1 MGSMQVFV
9 LANCLLTSIIPLWLQ
24 GLENI
29 NLLDIS
35 WNKLNGNIPPWL
47 GNLMNLLYLDLS
59 NNSFSGVL
67 PMSFTQMRIL
77 VPTNGLNEQSPTE
90 GLPLF
95 FKKNSTSKVL
105 QYNQSQQLPTFF
117 VGPILSS
124 FGHPVES

>member
-1 MGSMQVFV
+1 VVTGNSRGDEAMLVDGINGFD
-9 LANCLLTSIIPLWLQ
+9 AGICPCKLLTHKHNSALAA
-24 GLENI
+24 GLGKYQS
-29 NLLDIS
+29 LDIS

-90 GLPLF
+90 QRA
-95 FKKNSTSKVL
+95 SRYL
-105 QYNQSQQLPTFF
+105 QEEFN
-117 VGPILSS
+117 
-124 FGHPVES
+124 